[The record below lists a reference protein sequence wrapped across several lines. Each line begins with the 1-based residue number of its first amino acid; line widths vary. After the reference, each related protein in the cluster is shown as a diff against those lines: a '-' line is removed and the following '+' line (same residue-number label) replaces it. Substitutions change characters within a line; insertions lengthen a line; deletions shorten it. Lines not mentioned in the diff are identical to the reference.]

1 VRASA
6 DPLGNIVPPHAVALP
21 TAGHSNPKEESMRF
35 EGKEFAALALIAIM
49 MLSPLAAAV
58 LTADNPKLQHKA
70 RTDLIQ
76 PDPTKA
82 PTGAPP
88 PPAAPKP

>member
-1 VRASA
+1 MRLEAKEY
-6 DPLGNIVPPHAVALP
+6 VAF
-21 TAGHSNPKEESMRF
+21 G
-35 EGKEFAALALIAIM
+35 LIAVM

-58 LTADNPKLQHKA
+58 FSADLPELQHKA

-76 PDPTKA
+76 PDPAKA

-88 PPAAPKP
+88 PPGAPQQ

>member
-1 VRASA
+1 MRLEAKEY
-6 DPLGNIVPPHAVALP
+6 VAF
-21 TAGHSNPKEESMRF
+21 G
-35 EGKEFAALALIAIM
+35 LIAVM

-58 LTADNPKLQHKA
+58 FSADSPELQHKA

-76 PDPTKA
+76 PDPAKA

-88 PPAAPKP
+88 PPGAPRP

>member
-1 VRASA
+1 MS
-6 DPLGNIVPPHAVALP
+6 LN
-21 TAGHSNPKEESMRF
+21 
-35 EGKEFAALALIAIM
+35 GKEYTAIALIAVM

-76 PDPTKA
+76 PDPAKA

-88 PPAAPKP
+88 PPAAPRP

>member
-1 VRASA
+1 LRDRQGLSDLQEDAMRLEA
-6 DPLGNIVPPHAVALP
+6 
-21 TAGHSNPKEESMRF
+21 KEYL
-35 EGKEFAALALIAIM
+35 AAALIAVM

-58 LTADNPKLQHKA
+58 LSADKPELQHKA

>member
-1 VRASA
+1 
-6 DPLGNIVPPHAVALP
+6 
-21 TAGHSNPKEESMRF
+21 MRLT
-35 EGKEFAALALIAIM
+35 GKECAALALIAVM

-76 PDPTKA
+76 PDPAKA

-88 PPAAPKP
+88 PPGAPKP

>member
-1 VRASA
+1 MRLEA
-6 DPLGNIVPPHAVALP
+6 
-21 TAGHSNPKEESMRF
+21 KEY
-35 EGKEFAALALIAIM
+35 ALIALIAVM
-49 MLSPLAAAV
+49 MLSPLAAAT
-58 LTADNPKLQHKA
+58 LFANKPSLQNKA

-88 PPAAPKP
+88 PPTTKP

>member
-1 VRASA
+1 
-6 DPLGNIVPPHAVALP
+6 
-21 TAGHSNPKEESMRF
+21 MRLQ
-35 EGKEFAALALIAIM
+35 GKEYLAIGLIAVM

-58 LTADNPKLQHKA
+58 FSADEPGLQHKA

-76 PDPTKA
+76 PDPAKP

>member
-1 VRASA
+1 MRLEAKEYLA
-6 DPLGNIVPPHAVALP
+6 
-21 TAGHSNPKEESMRF
+21 AG
-35 EGKEFAALALIAIM
+35 LIAVM
-49 MLSPLAAAV
+49 MLSPLAAAMFA
-58 LTADNPKLQHKA
+58 ADEPDLQNKA

-88 PPAAPKP
+88 PPAAPGP